1 MDQIFAVGQ
10 QYPLI
15 EVPIPQSKR
24 VNLLQRELLQIFI
37 YRLFLQSNETP
48 ARLRIEDIKRVFP
61 RLAES
66 SIRKRLKTSAD
77 FRRTGRQHEL
87 VVQLAGSFFR

>member
-1 MDQIFAVGQ
+1 MNQIFAVGQ